1 MAAYTNARLA
11 TDPTF
16 VEGRVS
22 SNFITGVLPGVIY
35 ANAIPQPSP
44 LQPSL
49 PARTT
54 YPYVQPAYTTTPKT
68 P

>member
-1 MAAYTNARLA
+1 MAAYTNSRLS

-16 VEGRVS
+16 VYGRS
-22 SNFITGVLPGVIY
+22 SSTYIIGIPPFNVYTGS
-35 ANAIPQPSP
+35 IPQPSP